1 MPDSL
6 YQNIIFDL
14 ANADFP
20 IDKLRKTPQVWLN
33 NFLIICDIMLFINNW
48 LDILI
53 LLNILLKML
62 KI

>member
-20 IDKLRKTPQVWLN
+20 IDKLRKTPQV
-33 NFLIICDIMLFINNW
+33 
-48 LDILI
+48 
-53 LLNILLKML
+53 
-62 KI
+62 

>member
-20 IDKLRKTPQVWLN
+20 IDKLRKTPQA
-33 NFLIICDIMLFINNW
+33 
-48 LDILI
+48 
-53 LLNILLKML
+53 
-62 KI
+62 